1 MSTVR
6 RIPNARR
13 MAGVASGLLA
23 LSTAFAAH
31 SAFAAD
37 RVQIQFWNAMSGK
50 LGETVQHLANEFNKS
65 QDRYEV
71 VPVFK
76 GSYKQTMLSAIAA
89 FRANNPP
96 DIVQIFD
103 VGTATMMAAKGAYVP
118 VHSLM
123 ANEKIAFS
131 TKQFIPAAASYYSD
145 AKGRL
150 VSMPFN
156 SSTPVIFYN
165 KDMFAKAG
173 VQPPKTWAD
182 MAVVGKKL
190 RADGAACGFTTG
202 WPAWVQME
210 QFSLWNGL
218 HYATHDNGYKAVKG
232 VKLRINDKPYVEH
245 LAQLGEW
252 SKSGVFEYGGIE
264 SKSRPMFVSGH
275 CAMYMGSSAS
285 YAAIKAGAKFP
296 FGIAPMP
303 YDGKLSGA
311 PQNTVVGGASL
322 WVMKGR
328 ARGSLRRHRRLHA
341 LHDVGQ
347 GSGLLGQEHRLRARH
362 PGRFPAAQE
371 RRLLQR
377 AAGCHGRHRRTVQQA
392 AQGLDHGHPPRLHA
406 AAAPDRAQRDGSRV
420 RRQQERQERARRG
433 QAPGRQAA
441 CAVRRQRRPVRPT
454 PTGWAPPASAPFQ
467 LQAQH
472 ACRPV
477 SGPIPKCRA
486 DRVVF

>member
-1 MSTVR
+1 MNTVR
-6 RIPNARR
+6 RIPTARR

-23 LSTAFAAH
+23 LSTVFTAH

-50 LGETVQHLANEFNKS
+50 LGETVQHLADEFNKS

-76 GSYKQTMLSAIAA
+76 GTYKQTMLSAIAA
-89 FRANNPP
+89 FRAHNPP

-103 VGTATMMAAKGAYVP
+103 VGTATMMSAKGAYVP

-322 WVMKGR
+322 WVMKGVPADHYAGIAAFMHFMMSGKAQAYW
-328 ARGSLRRHRRLHA
+328 ARNTGYVPVTQAGFQQLKSEGFYNEQPGAMVAIDELSNKPPKAWTMGIRLGYMPQLRQIERNEMEAVFAGSKSAKNA
-341 LHDVGQ
+341 LDEAKRQ
-347 GSGLLGQEHRLRARH
+347 GDKLL
-362 PGRFPAAQE
+362 AQF
-371 RRLLQR
+371 
-377 AAGCHGRHRRTVQQA
+377 A
-392 AQGLDHGHPPRLHA
+392 
-406 AAAPDRAQRDGSRV
+406 
-420 RRQQERQERARRG
+420 
-433 QAPGRQAA
+433 
-441 CAVRRQRRPVRPT
+441 
-454 PTGWAPPASAPFQ
+454 ASAGQ
-467 LQAQH
+467 
-472 ACRPV
+472 
-477 SGPIPKCRA
+477 
-486 DRVVF
+486 

>member
-1 MSTVR
+1 MPAAT
-6 RIPNARR
+6 PNARR
-13 MAGVASGLLA
+13 LAGVASGLLA

-50 LGETVQHLANEFNKS
+50 LGETVQHLADEFNKS
-65 QDRYEV
+65 QSRYEV

-103 VGTATMMAAKGAYVP
+103 VGTATMMSAKGAYVP

-173 VQPPKTWAD
+173 VQPPKTWTD
-182 MAVVGKKL
+182 MAAVGKKL

-218 HYATHDNGYKAVKG
+218 RYATHDNGYKAIKG
-232 VKLRINDKPYVEH
+232 VKLRINDKPYVKH
-245 LAQLGEW
+245 LAQLGAW
-252 SKSGVFEYGGIE
+252 SKSGVFEYGGPE

-275 CAMYMGSSAS
+275 CAMYIGSSAS
-285 YAAIKAGAKFP
+285 YAAIKAGAQFP

-303 YDGKLSGA
+303 YAGQLAGA

-322 WVMKGR
+322 WVMKGVPADHYAGIAAFMHFMMSGKAQAYWASHTGYVPVTR
-328 ARGSLRRHRRLHA
+328 AGYRQLKSEGFYKKQPGAMVAIDELSNKPPKAWTMGIRLGYMPQLRQIERNEMEAVFAGNKSAKDA
-341 LHDVGQ
+341 LDEAKRQ
-347 GSGLLGQEHRLRARH
+347 GDKLL
-362 PGRFPAAQE
+362 AQF
-371 RRLLQR
+371 
-377 AAGCHGRHRRTVQQA
+377 A
-392 AQGLDHGHPPRLHA
+392 
-406 AAAPDRAQRDGSRV
+406 
-420 RRQQERQERARRG
+420 
-433 QAPGRQAA
+433 
-441 CAVRRQRRPVRPT
+441 
-454 PTGWAPPASAPFQ
+454 ASAE
-467 LQAQH
+467 
-472 ACRPV
+472 
-477 SGPIPKCRA
+477 
-486 DRVVF
+486 

>member
-1 MSTVR
+1 MNAVR
-6 RIPNARR
+6 RKPDIRR
-13 MAGVASGLLA
+13 MAGVASALLA

-31 SAFAAD
+31 SASGAE
-37 RVQIQFWNAMSGK
+37 RIQIQFWNAMSGK
-50 LGETVQHLANEFNKS
+50 LGDTVQHLADEFNKS

-76 GSYKQTMLSAIAA
+76 GRYKQTMLSAIAA
-89 FRANNPP
+89 FRTHNPP

-103 VGTATMMAAKGAYVP
+103 VGTATMMSARGAYVP

-123 ANEKIAFS
+123 AKENIAFS

-173 VQPPKTWAD
+173 VQPPRTWAE
-182 MAVVGKKL
+182 MATVGRKL
-190 RADGAACGFTTG
+190 RAHGAACGFTTG

-218 HYATHDNGYKAVKG
+218 RYATHDNGYKAIKG

-245 LAQLGEW
+245 LAQLGKW
-252 SKSGVFEYGGIE
+252 SKSGLFEYGGIE
-264 SKSRPMFVSGH
+264 SKSRPMFISGH

-322 WVMKGR
+322 WVMKSVPADHYAGIAEFLKFMMSGKAQAYW
-328 ARGSLRRHRRLHA
+328 ARNTGYVPVTQAGFKQLKSEGFYRKQHGAMVAIDELSNKTPRPWTMGIRLGYMPQLRQIERNEMEAVFAGNKSAKAA
-341 LHDVGQ
+341 LNEAKRQ
-347 GSGLLGQEHRLRARH
+347 GDKLL
-362 PGRFPAAQE
+362 AQF
-371 RRLLQR
+371 
-377 AAGCHGRHRRTVQQA
+377 AAGT
-392 AQGLDHGHPPRLHA
+392 
-406 AAAPDRAQRDGSRV
+406 
-420 RRQQERQERARRG
+420 G
-433 QAPGRQAA
+433 Q
-441 CAVRRQRRPVRPT
+441 
-454 PTGWAPPASAPFQ
+454 
-467 LQAQH
+467 
-472 ACRPV
+472 
-477 SGPIPKCRA
+477 
-486 DRVVF
+486 